1 MGLLKNG
8 DHKMSKMTQE
18 KLLEVVRD
26 SAKDYAER
34 LAKAGFTMQEARFI
48 QPSVKE
54 LFQQEHDVKLEG
66 ILNGYFKATFWQNFK
81 PVNN

>member
-1 MGLLKNG
+1 
-8 DHKMSKMTQE
+8 MTQE

-26 SAKDYAER
+26 FAKDYAER
-34 LAKAGFTMQEARFI
+34 LAKAGFTLNEARFI

-66 ILNGYFKATFWQNFK
+66 ILNGYFKSTFFQNFK
-81 PVNN
+81 PINQ